1 MAEVVKIQEDLSRE
15 QIKGLFLAFRLENM
29 SQVEKTFGYVIEEAV
44 TKTKHEKTW
53 IWNGNDAYATL
64 NWKTALNYDK
74 TKHLCKKIM
83 NH

>member
-44 TKTKHEKTW
+44 NNIEHEKFC
-53 IWNGNDAYATL
+53 IWKSNDVSAPL
-64 NWKTALNYDK
+64 NWKNALNQDK
-74 TKHLCKKIM
+74 TKHLCKRIM